1 MWKKT
6 KPLKKKKS
14 QQKHFIVTLFEEF
27 KPMCLTEKKNKK
39 KLLHIPP
46 QIKAMLQREFQVILC
61 FSKMWANAE
70 MNSSTWYEGK
80 WQVSEAAWV
89 VHWGG
94 TWQTENLQLQWHSLA
109 AQVIADISNV
119 WSAKPAKCQRTCK
132 STDYL
137 QEKPKCLSSVAL
149 PTPNNQNI
157 LIVQLNE
164 RVDVVHFFNKIKSW
178 HNYNNAFFCCNC
190 T

>member
-1 MWKKT
+1 MFWGICVWLIEIKIKKF
-6 KPLKKKKS
+6 
-14 QQKHFIVTLFEEF
+14 HRF
-27 KPMCLTEKKNKK
+27 
-39 KLLHIPP
+39 PP
-46 QIKAMLQREFQVILC
+46 KWGDIKEGVQVIR
-61 FSKMWANAE
+61 FPDRMWTKAE
-70 MNSSTWYEGK
+70 MNSTWYEGQ

-119 WSAKPAKCQRTCK
+119 WSAKHKCQRTCK

-137 QEKPKCLSSVAL
+137 QEKPKCLSSVIP

-157 LIVQLNE
+157 LIVQLSE
-164 RVDVVHFFNKIKSW
+164 HVDVVSLF
-178 HNYNNAFFCCNC
+178 
-190 T
+190 